1 MPDWIR
7 RTALADILG
16 TDFTALSD
24 EALYRNL
31 DRLHPQRA
39 RIEQALAARER
50 TLFNLDDTIYL
61 YDLTSTYFEGQCP
74 RNPQAKRG
82 YSRDHR
88 PDCKQVVIG
97 LVLDRD
103 GFPKAHEV
111 FDGNRQDRT
120 TVDDMLTRLE
130 AAHGAPGRGDGRRRP
145 RAWPSRRTWPRSG
158 RAAITTSWPAR
169 YPERG
174 AHQDAFDDDAGWT
187 EVLRVPSPRNPG
199 QKKTRVVIKRQT
211 VGDEV
216 HILCRSDGAHGEGSG
231 DPRHARAAAAGR
243 SRASSRRGS
252 RRAACATP
260 ARSRRRSAGSR
271 SATRGWRATTPSPTT
286 RRRRAVSWTEQ
297 AEKKTAASALDGTY
311 LLKTD
316 RQDLT
321 DEEIWR
327 LYILL
332 TRVEAAF
339 RAMKSPLMERPIFH
353 HLEHR
358 VQTHIFLCVLAYHL
372 LVAIEKR
379 CLDQGRHTSWATLRE
394 QLSTHQVVTVVLPAI
409 DGRILKI
416 RKASTPDDVHREI
429 YRVLQIP
436 HEVMKPVKTWTTQP
450 IVTQR
455 ARNPLKSQHSAPQ
468 TVEVGLGPPRATR
481 KDSEMIRAVDIKA
494 ELAGRP
500 VLTRARQGHHR
511 SRSQGGVRRTCPVSR
526 RQHLRGELFGRESL
540 GTASEGRRARAH
552 PRRRRH
558 AHHHDGHRASVLRD
572 DGGNADRRAAGPLAP
587 IPRPGWRHG
596 ADRNTPAHRPHG
608 RRRPENSR
616 VTSRPKPGPPA
627 DRRPPP
633 RPPRDR
639 VAIGAMRSSM
649 SRSKKWRS
657 GGSVENSAWKAS
669 RSTASTLTA
678 VTLRTVAVRH
688 MSPSSAI
695 SPKHSPGPSRRHRL
709 LALRPGRA

>member
-1 MPDWIR
+1 MYLRRTTRRVGDKTYQNYLLVESVATPKGPRQRVICSLGALAPAPKDEWLSTARRLHAALAGQTALVPDAPVDALVARVRPPRRGSTAASRGLTIDPERVTFEDEREAGPVHAGHQLWRALHLDTILAAAGLSRRARLLTEVMTLNRLVHPAAEHAMPDWIR
-7 RTALADILG
+7 RTALGDILG
-16 TDFTALSD
+16 TDFAVLSD

-111 FDGNRQDRT
+111 FDGNRQDQT

-130 AAHGAPGRGDGRRRP
+130 ERTGRRGGATVVVDRGMAFAANLTQI
-145 RAWPSRRTWPRSG
+145 RARG
-158 RAAITTSWPAR
+158 HHYLVAAR

-174 AHQDAFDDDAGWT
+174 AHQAAFADDTDWT
-187 EVLRVPSPRNPG
+187 EVIRVPSPRNPG

-211 VGDEV
+211 VGDAV
-216 HILCRSDGAHGEGSG
+216 HILCRSAARIEKDRAIRDKHEQRLLTDLRKLEARVASG
-231 DPRHARAAAAGR
+231 RLRDPAKIQEAIGRLKERYSRVARYYVITYDAAMA
-243 SRASSRRGS
+243 
-252 RRAACATP
+252 
-260 ARSRRRSAGSR
+260 
-271 SATRGWRATTPSPTT
+271 
-286 RRRRAVSWTEQ
+286 AVSWAEQ

-316 RQDLT
+316 RPDLT
-321 DEEIWR
+321 DDEIWH

-339 RAMKSPLMERPIFH
+339 RALKSPLMERPIFH
-353 HLEHR
+353 HREHR

-394 QLSTHQVVTVVLPAI
+394 QLSTHQVATVVLPAI
-409 DGRILKI
+409 DGRILRI

-436 HEVMKPVKTWTTQP
+436 HEVMKPVKTWTT
-450 IVTQR
+450 
-455 ARNPLKSQHSAPQ
+455 
-468 TVEVGLGPPRATR
+468 
-481 KDSEMIRAVDIKA
+481 
-494 ELAGRP
+494 
-500 VLTRARQGHHR
+500 
-511 SRSQGGVRRTCPVSR
+511 SR
-526 RQHLRGELFGRESL
+526 
-540 GTASEGRRARAH
+540 
-552 PRRRRH
+552 
-558 AHHHDGHRASVLRD
+558 
-572 DGGNADRRAAGPLAP
+572 
-587 IPRPGWRHG
+587 
-596 ADRNTPAHRPHG
+596 
-608 RRRPENSR
+608 
-616 VTSRPKPGPPA
+616 
-627 DRRPPP
+627 
-633 RPPRDR
+633 
-639 VAIGAMRSSM
+639 
-649 SRSKKWRS
+649 
-657 GGSVENSAWKAS
+657 
-669 RSTASTLTA
+669 
-678 VTLRTVAVRH
+678 
-688 MSPSSAI
+688 
-695 SPKHSPGPSRRHRL
+695 
-709 LALRPGRA
+709 

>member
-1 MPDWIR
+1 MYLRRTARRVGDKTYQNYLLVESVATPKGPRQRVICSLGALAPAPKDEWLSTARRLHAALAGQTTLVPDATVDALAGRARLPRRTPPAAGPGVTIDPERVTFEDEREAGPVHVGHQMWRLLHLDPILADAGLSRRAQLLTEVMTLNRLVRPAAEHAMPDWIR

-74 RNPQAKRG
+74 RNPQALRG

-111 FDGNRQDRT
+111 FDGNRHDQT
-120 TVDDMLTRLE
+120 TVEDMLTRLE
-130 AAHGAPGRGDGRRRP
+130 ERTGRRGGATVVVDRGMAFAKNLAQI
-145 RAWPSRRTWPRSG
+145 RARG
-158 RAAITTSWPAR
+158 HHYLVAAR

-174 AHQDAFDDDAGWT
+174 DHQEAFAADADWT
-187 EVLRVPSPRNPG
+187 EVVRVPSPRNPG
-199 QKKTRVVIKRQT
+199 QKKTRVIVKRQT
-211 VGDEV
+211 IGDEV
-216 HILCRSDGAHGEGSG
+216 HILCRSEARIEKDRAIRDKHEQRLLADLAKLQRRVAQGRLRDPAKVQEAIGRLKERYSRVARYYTITG
-231 DPRHARAAAAGR
+231 DAATA
-243 SRASSRRGS
+243 
-252 RRAACATP
+252 
-260 ARSRRRSAGSR
+260 
-271 SATRGWRATTPSPTT
+271 
-286 RRRRAVSWTEQ
+286 AVSWTEQ

-316 RQDLT
+316 RQDLAD
-321 DEEIWR
+321 DEVWR

-339 RAMKSPLMERPIFH
+339 RALKSPLMERPIFH

-394 QLSTHQVVTVVLPAI
+394 QLSTHQVATVVLPAI

-429 YRVLQIP
+429 YRLLQVP
-436 HEVMKPVKTWTTQP
+436 PEVMKPVKTWT
-450 IVTQR
+450 
-455 ARNPLKSQHSAPQ
+455 
-468 TVEVGLGPPRATR
+468 
-481 KDSEMIRAVDIKA
+481 
-494 ELAGRP
+494 
-500 VLTRARQGHHR
+500 
-511 SRSQGGVRRTCPVSR
+511 
-526 RQHLRGELFGRESL
+526 
-540 GTASEGRRARAH
+540 
-552 PRRRRH
+552 
-558 AHHHDGHRASVLRD
+558 
-572 DGGNADRRAAGPLAP
+572 
-587 IPRPGWRHG
+587 
-596 ADRNTPAHRPHG
+596 
-608 RRRPENSR
+608 
-616 VTSRPKPGPPA
+616 
-627 DRRPPP
+627 
-633 RPPRDR
+633 
-639 VAIGAMRSSM
+639 
-649 SRSKKWRS
+649 
-657 GGSVENSAWKAS
+657 AS
-669 RSTASTLTA
+669 R
-678 VTLRTVAVRH
+678 
-688 MSPSSAI
+688 
-695 SPKHSPGPSRRHRL
+695 
-709 LALRPGRA
+709 

>member
-1 MPDWIR
+1 MYLRRTTRRVGDKTYQNYLLVESVATPKGPRQRVICSLGALAPGPKDEWLGTARRLHAALAGQTALVPDTAVDVLTARARPRRPPPAASPGVTIDPERVTFEDEREAGPVHVGHQMWRVLQLDTILADAGLSRRARLLTEVMTLNRLVHPAAEHAMPDWIR
-7 RTALADILG
+7 RTALADIVG

-111 FDGNRQDRT
+111 FDGNRVDQT

-130 AAHGAPGRGDGRRRP
+130 ERTGRRSGATVVVDRGMAFAANLAQI
-145 RAWPSRRTWPRSG
+145 RARG
-158 RAAITTSWPAR
+158 HHYLVAAR

-174 AHQDAFDDDAGWT
+174 AHHDAFAADADWA

-199 QKKTRVVIKRQT
+199 QKKTRVLIKRQT

-216 HILCRSDGAHGEGSG
+216 HILCRSEARIEKDRAIRDKHEQRLLTDLRKLQARVASG
-231 DPRHARAAAAGR
+231 RLRDVAKVQEAIGRLKERYSRVARYYAI
-243 SRASSRRGS
+243 
-252 RRAACATP
+252 TYD
-260 ARSRRRSAGSR
+260 
-271 SATRGWRATTPSPTT
+271 ATTP
-286 RRRRAVSWTEQ
+286 ALSWTEQ
-297 AEKKTAASALDGTY
+297 AEKKAAASALDGTY

-316 RQDLT
+316 RQDLA
-321 DEEIWR
+321 DDEIWH

-339 RAMKSPLMERPIFH
+339 RALKSPLMERPIFH

-379 CLDQGRHTSWATLRE
+379 CLDHGWHTSWATLRE
-394 QLSTHQVVTVVLPAI
+394 QLSTHQVATVVLPTV

-416 RKASTPDDVHREI
+416 RKASTPEDVNRDI
-429 YRVLQIP
+429 YRVLRIP
-436 HEVMKPVKTWTTQP
+436 DEVMKPVKTWTP
-450 IVTQR
+450 
-455 ARNPLKSQHSAPQ
+455 
-468 TVEVGLGPPRATR
+468 
-481 KDSEMIRAVDIKA
+481 
-494 ELAGRP
+494 
-500 VLTRARQGHHR
+500 
-511 SRSQGGVRRTCPVSR
+511 
-526 RQHLRGELFGRESL
+526 
-540 GTASEGRRARAH
+540 
-552 PRRRRH
+552 
-558 AHHHDGHRASVLRD
+558 
-572 DGGNADRRAAGPLAP
+572 
-587 IPRPGWRHG
+587 
-596 ADRNTPAHRPHG
+596 
-608 RRRPENSR
+608 
-616 VTSRPKPGPPA
+616 
-627 DRRPPP
+627 
-633 RPPRDR
+633 
-639 VAIGAMRSSM
+639 
-649 SRSKKWRS
+649 SK
-657 GGSVENSAWKAS
+657 
-669 RSTASTLTA
+669 
-678 VTLRTVAVRH
+678 
-688 MSPSSAI
+688 
-695 SPKHSPGPSRRHRL
+695 
-709 LALRPGRA
+709 